1 MSCKKIVVL
10 TLLKQFS
17 GKQFLSVVGELGNF
31 PSPLTASF
39 PFQYISMAV
48 ADQTNFRFWDPDK
61 LQNKWYLKPE
71 MATVSAAHL
80 VTAIPGEPVRS

>member
-17 GKQFLSVVGELGNF
+17 GKQFLSVVGELGYF

-48 ADQTNFRFWDPDK
+48 VDQTNFRF
-61 LQNKWYLKPE
+61 
-71 MATVSAAHL
+71 
-80 VTAIPGEPVRS
+80 